1 MEEKDVNDILK
12 EEPIGNLE
20 ISLGQ
25 IASFEG
31 NKDINGVESL
41 VDEAFKSF
49 LTISIEGQ
57 EKKYRKEERQA
68 LLDEIYKLLKKGES
82 NETQN

>member
-1 MEEKDVNDILK
+1 MNEKNVNDIPK

-20 ISLGQ
+20 ISLKQ
-25 IASFEG
+25 IDSFEG
-31 NKDINGVESL
+31 NKDIDGAEAL
-41 VDEAFKSF
+41 VDEAFKSII
-49 LTISIEGQ
+49 TISIEGQ